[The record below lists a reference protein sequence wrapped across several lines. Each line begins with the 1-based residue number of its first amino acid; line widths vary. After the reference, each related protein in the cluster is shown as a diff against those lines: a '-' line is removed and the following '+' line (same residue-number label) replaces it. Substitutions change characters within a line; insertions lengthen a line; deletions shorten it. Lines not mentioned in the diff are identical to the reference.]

1 MSVRTA
7 QQWEH
12 LSVTDDSTLPE
23 TLTLDEAYRAA
34 FFLTDLYVGIESS
47 PDEGLV
53 IFHQYLQ
60 SDPARWEDWKRAVRQ
75 ALRPEANPD
84 PLVENLLR
92 D

>member
-1 MSVRTA
+1 M
-7 QQWEH
+7 
-12 LSVTDDSTLPE
+12 TDSERLPE

-34 FFLTDLYVGIESS
+34 FFLTDLYVGVESS

-53 IFHQYLQ
+53 LFHQYLL

-75 ALRPEANPD
+75 AVSPEADPD
-84 PLVENLLR
+84 PLADNLRR